1 MKYKLL
7 ALLTDRP
14 DDVNW
19 SVLDVNHPAVKWV
32 QDYHKHYGSLPTLQL
47 FADECLEPG
56 EQPLATAPWSYYERE
71 HADLVF
77 VQDATKHLEQF
88 NKDYADD
95 PKKAILLLRDHFA
108 KLSEPVDTTQ
118 PADIAKQTAE
128 RWERFSLKKGARIK
142 IGIQPFDDATGGI
155 SPDDEYLIISARL
168 GSGKSFI
175 GQKFAL
181 EMAKQGLNVGLYS
194 GEMSEYE
201 VGARIDTWLTHVS
214 NWDLTRGKIKDA
226 TEQIQA
232 YEEQVP
238 GKILVLTQ
246 HHLQH
251 IAKPSD
257 MRRFAKE
264 NGLSVLVIDQ
274 LSLMQPDGHISTDST
289 QNFANL
295 SMQLKVLQ
303 QELRIPIIALSQ
315 LNREAQGADPTAA
328 NISGSDR
335 IGQDATIILALTKKD
350 NELVIAVTKGRSFK
364 MPKKGWTFTW
374 DVDTGVLSYQ
384 ETGIDAILAKKDAAK
399 KADKVASQ
407 IQVVDAQPA
416 DEEEEDYE

>member
-14 DDVNW
+14 DDINW

-32 QDYHKHYGSLPTLQL
+32 QDYYKHYGSLPTLQL
-47 FADECLEPG
+47 FAEECLEPG
-56 EQPLATAPWSYYERE
+56 EQPIATAPWSYYERE
-71 HADLVF
+71 HADLLF
-77 VQDATKHLEQF
+77 VQQATKHLEQF
-88 NKDYADD
+88 NKEYADD

-155 SPDDEYLIISARL
+155 SPDDEYLIVSARL

-214 NWDLTRGKIKDA
+214 NWDLTRGKIKDP

-232 YEEQVP
+232 YAEQVP

-251 IAKPSD
+251 IARPSD
-257 MRRFAKE
+257 LRRFAKE
-264 NGLSVLVIDQ
+264 NDLSVLVIDQ
-274 LSLMQPDGHISTDST
+274 LSLMQPDGHINTDST

-335 IGQDATIILALTKKD
+335 IGQDATIVLALTKKD

-399 KADKVASQ
+399 KADKIASQ
-407 IQVVDAQPA
+407 IQVVDTQPT
-416 DEEEEDYE
+416 DEEEDYE

>member
-14 DDVNW
+14 DDINW

-32 QDYHKHYGSLPTLQL
+32 QDYYKHYGSLPTLQL
-47 FADECLEPG
+47 FAEECLEPG
-56 EQPLATAPWSYYERE
+56 EQPIATAPWSYYERE
-71 HADLVF
+71 HADLLF
-77 VQDATKHLEQF
+77 VQQATKHLEQF
-88 NKDYADD
+88 NKEYADD

-155 SPDDEYLIISARL
+155 SPDDEYLIVSARL

-214 NWDLTRGKIKDA
+214 NWDLTRGKIKDP

-232 YEEQVP
+232 YAEQVP

-251 IAKPSD
+251 IARPSD
-257 MRRFAKE
+257 LRRFAKE
-264 NGLSVLVIDQ
+264 NDLSVLVIDQ
-274 LSLMQPDGHISTDST
+274 LSLMQPDGHINTDST

-335 IGQDATIILALTKKD
+335 IGQDATIVLALTKKD

-399 KADKVASQ
+399 KADKIASQ
-407 IQVVDAQPA
+407 VQVVDTQPA
-416 DEEEEDYE
+416 DEEEDYE

>member
-14 DDVNW
+14 DDINW

-47 FADECLEPG
+47 FAEECLEPG
-56 EQPLATAPWSYYERE
+56 EQPIATAPWSYYERE
-71 HADLVF
+71 HADLLF
-77 VQDATKHLEQF
+77 VQQATKHLEQF
-88 NKDYADD
+88 NKEYADD

-155 SPDDEYLIISARL
+155 SPDAEYLIVSARL

-214 NWDLTRGKIKDA
+214 NWDLTRGKIKDP

-232 YEEQVP
+232 YAEQVP

-251 IAKPSD
+251 IARPSD
-257 MRRFAKE
+257 LRRFAKE
-264 NGLSVLVIDQ
+264 NDLSVLVIDQ
-274 LSLMQPDGHISTDST
+274 LSLMQPDGHINTDST

-335 IGQDATIILALTKKD
+335 IGQDATIVLALTKKD

-399 KADKVASQ
+399 KADKIASQ
-407 IQVVDAQPA
+407 VQVVDTQPA
-416 DEEEEDYE
+416 DEEEDYE

>member
-14 DDVNW
+14 DDINW

-32 QDYHKHYGSLPTLQL
+32 QDYYRHYGSLPTLQL
-47 FADECLEPG
+47 FAEECLEPG
-56 EQPLATAPWSYYERE
+56 EQPIATAPWSYYERE
-71 HADLVF
+71 HADLLF
-77 VQDATKHLEQF
+77 VQQATKYLEQF
-88 NKDYADD
+88 NKEYADD
-95 PKKAILLLRDHFA
+95 PKKAILMLRDHFA

-155 SPDDEYLIISARL
+155 SPDDEYLIVSARL

-214 NWDLTRGKIKDA
+214 NWDLTRGKIKDP

-251 IAKPSD
+251 IARPSD
-257 MRRFAKE
+257 LRRFAKE
-264 NGLSVLVIDQ
+264 NDLSVLVIDQ
-274 LSLMQPDGHISTDST
+274 LSLMQPDGHINTDST

-335 IGQDATIILALTKKD
+335 IGQDATIVLALTKKD

-399 KADKVASQ
+399 KADKIASQ
-407 IQVVDAQPA
+407 VQVVDTQPA
-416 DEEEEDYE
+416 DEEEDYE

>member
-14 DDVNW
+14 DDIDW
-19 SVLDVNHPAVKWV
+19 SVLDLNHPAVKWV
-32 QDYHKHYGSLPTLQL
+32 QDYHKRYGSLPTLQL
-47 FADECLEPG
+47 FAEECLEPG
-56 EQPLATAPWSYYERE
+56 EQPIATAPWSYYERE
-71 HADLVF
+71 HSDLLF
-77 VQDATKHLEQF
+77 VQEATKHLEQF
-88 NKDYADD
+88 NKEYSDD

-108 KLSEPVDTTQ
+108 KLSEPTDTTQ

-155 SPDDEYLIISARL
+155 SPDDEYLIVSARL

-201 VGARIDTWLTHVS
+201 VGASIDTWLTHVS
-214 NWDLTRGKIKDA
+214 NWDLTRGKIKDP

-232 YEEQVP
+232 YAEQVP

-251 IAKPSD
+251 IARPSD
-257 MRRFAKE
+257 LRRFAKE
-264 NGLSVLVIDQ
+264 NDLSVLVIDQ
-274 LSLMQPDGHISTDST
+274 LSLMQPDGHINTDST

-335 IGQDATIILALTKKD
+335 IGQDATIVLALTKKD

-399 KADKVASQ
+399 KADKIASQ
-407 IQVVDAQPA
+407 IQVVDTQPA
-416 DEEEEDYE
+416 DEEEDYE